1 TQDRNIKIHKGEG
14 FSDHLPIFAKFSINE
29 NITKNNPQVEEN
41 LSTISSLY
49 KKEKLIE
56 PIFLNDV
63 IVIYKDDEKAIIKK
77 ENDRAIYIY
86 QNAKD
91 LKLGYSYNLQINQIY
106 DFFGLKEIKDF
117 FISKENKE
125 IKNYKDLYLDTSN
138 IDIFDFKYEN
148 EVITNLTGIVKNGK
162 LYINENKF
170 IKLFAKDKNILPKDD
185 EKITILN
192 AQLGSYKGNMQI
204 ILHQLS
210 DYKVEK

>member
-1 TQDRNIKIHKGEG
+1 
-14 FSDHLPIFAKFSINE
+14 
-29 NITKNNPQVEEN
+29 
-41 LSTISSLY
+41 
-49 KKEKLIE
+49 
-56 PIFLNDV
+56 
-63 IVIYKDDEKAIIKK
+63 
-77 ENDRAIYIY
+77 Y

-125 IKNYKDLYLDTSN
+125 IKNYKDLYLDASN
-138 IDIFDFKYEN
+138 INIFDFKYEN

-170 IKLFAKDKNILPKDD
+170 IKLFAKDKNILPKDN
-185 EKITILN
+185 EKIRILN